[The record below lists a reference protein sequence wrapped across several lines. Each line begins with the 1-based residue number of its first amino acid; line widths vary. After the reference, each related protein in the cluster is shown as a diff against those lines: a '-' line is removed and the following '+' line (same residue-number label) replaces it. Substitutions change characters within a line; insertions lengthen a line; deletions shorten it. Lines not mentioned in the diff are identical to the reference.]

1 MRALLD
7 TNIIIHRENTKAT
20 NYSIGQLF
28 YWLDSLH
35 YDKLIHPYSVEEL
48 RKYNNAQM
56 QSLYDSKLSAYT
68 QMNSVAIQNE
78 TFLSLLND
86 TPKTENDKIDNQL
99 LCEVFCGRAD
109 VLITEDRKMLVKAS
123 RLGISNRVFTINSFI
138 SKSVNENPALIDYK
152 ALSVKKEYFGN
163 IDINNPFF
171 NTFRYSYDGFDTWF
185 AGKCDEEAYIC
196 KNDKDEILGF
206 LYLKTENEHEY
217 YGDIFPVFKP
227 KKRLKVGTFKVEA
240 SGFRLGERFIKI
252 IFDNAIERNLDEIYL
267 TLFMDRPELKALY
280 ELLIRWGFFEYGH
293 KTSNGKTE
301 LVLVKNFGAFDNN
314 KSVMYNFPCLDFRR
328 NKMILPIFPKY
339 HTSLFPDSQLITENE
354 IDFVSNIPHRYAL
367 QKVYITWSF
376 ENNMQSGDLLL
387 FYRTGDTYPKKY
399 SSVLT
404 SIGVIDEVISDF
416 KDENDFKNYC
426 QNRSVFTDDEL
437 SDFWRNHRYNL
448 KIIKFVFVKSL
459 NKRLTLEYLWNHNI
473 VEAPSGP
480 RPFTKITNEQ
490 FNSILADSNTTL
502 FM

>member
-1 MRALLD
+1 MRVLLD

-35 YDKLIHPYSVEEL
+35 YDKLVHPYSVEEL

-68 QMNSVAIQNE
+68 LMNSVAIQND

-86 TPKTENDKIDNQL
+86 TPKTENDRIDNQL

-109 VLITEDRKMLVKAS
+109 ILITEDRKMLNKAN
-123 RLGISNRVFTINSFI
+123 RLGLSNRVFTINSFI
-138 SKSVNENPALIDYK
+138 SKSANENPALIDYK
-152 ALSVKKEYFGN
+152 ALSVKKDYFGN

-171 NTFRYSYDGFDTWF
+171 NTFRDSYDGFDTWF
-185 AGKCDEEAYIC
+185 ARKCDEEAYIC

-206 LYLKTENEHEY
+206 LYLKTENEQEY
-217 YGDIFPVFKP
+217 YGDISPVFKP

-293 KTSNGKTE
+293 KISNGKTE
-301 LVLVKNFGAFDNN
+301 LVLVKSLRAFDNN
-314 KSVMYNFPCLDFRR
+314 KSVIYNFPCLDFRK
-328 NKMILPIFPKY
+328 NKMILPIFPEY
-339 HTSLFPDSQLITENE
+339 HTSLFPDSQLRTENE
-354 IDFVSNIPHRYAL
+354 VDFMSNIPHRYAL

-416 KDENDFKNYC
+416 KDENDFKHYC

-437 SDFWRNHRYNL
+437 SKFWRNHRYNL
-448 KIIKFVFVKSL
+448 KIIKFIFVKSL

-473 VEAPSGP
+473 VEAPNGP

-490 FNSILADSNTTL
+490 FNLILADSKTTL